1 MALSKP
7 TNKEKGQWYFQRYIK
22 ELPNH
27 GEIVLFDRSWYNR
40 AIVEPVMGFCNDQ
53 ELLKVNQE
61 FLSHDNLTDIIT
73 FDYSDPSGI
82 MGEVLISTEMVKDNA
97 LDFDQLFDVELRR
110 VMVHGV
116 LHLCGYKDKS
126 DDEKILMTKKE
137 DFYLSRYV

>member
-1 MALSKP
+1 MLKFSSSTSFRLTSQKRISLWLLAVISSEEKVL
-7 TNKEKGQWYFQRYIK
+7 KEVSF
-22 ELPNH
+22 N
-27 GEIVLFDRSWYNR
+27 
-40 AIVEPVMGFCNDQ
+40 FCNDQ

-73 FDYSDPSGI
+73 FDYSGPSGI
-82 MGEVLISTEMVKDNA
+82 MGEVLISTERVKDNA

>member
-1 MALSKP
+1 MFKFSSTSSFNLTSQERVSLWLLDVI
-7 TNKEKGQWYFQRYIK
+7 NNEEKVIK
-22 ELPNH
+22 EISFN
-27 GEIVLFDRSWYNR
+27 
-40 AIVEPVMGFCNDQ
+40 FCNDQ

-73 FDYSDPSGI
+73 FDYSDSSGI
-82 MGEVLISTEMVKDNA
+82 VGEVLISTDRVKDNA
-97 LDFDQLFDVELRR
+97 LDFDQPFDVELRR
-110 VMVHGV
+110 VMVHGT

>member
-1 MALSKP
+1 MLKFSSSTSFRLTSQKRISLWLLAVIASEEKVL
-7 TNKEKGQWYFQRYIK
+7 KEVSF
-22 ELPNH
+22 N
-27 GEIVLFDRSWYNR
+27 
-40 AIVEPVMGFCNDQ
+40 FCNDQ

-82 MGEVLISTEMVKDNA
+82 MGEVLISTERVKDNA

>member
-1 MALSKP
+1 MLKFSSSTSFRLTSQQRISLWLLAVISSEEKVL
-7 TNKEKGQWYFQRYIK
+7 KEVSF
-22 ELPNH
+22 N
-27 GEIVLFDRSWYNR
+27 
-40 AIVEPVMGFCNDQ
+40 FCNDQ

-82 MGEVLISTEMVKDNA
+82 MGEVLISTERVKDNA

>member
-1 MALSKP
+1 MFKFSSATSFNLTSQERVSLWLLDVI
-7 TNKEKGQWYFQRYIK
+7 NKEEKAIK
-22 ELPNH
+22 E
-27 GEIVLFDRSWYNR
+27 VSFS
-40 AIVEPVMGFCNDQ
+40 FCNDK

-73 FDYSDPSGI
+73 FDYTDSSGI
-82 MGEVLISTEMVKDNA
+82 IGEILISTERVKDNA
-97 LDFDQLFDVELRR
+97 LDFDQPFDVELRR
-110 VMVHGV
+110 VMVHGT

>member
-1 MALSKP
+1 MFKFSSATSFNLTSQERVSLWLLDVI
-7 TNKEKGQWYFQRYIK
+7 NKEEKAIK
-22 ELPNH
+22 E
-27 GEIVLFDRSWYNR
+27 VSFS
-40 AIVEPVMGFCNDQ
+40 FCNDK

-73 FDYSDPSGI
+73 FDYSDSSGI
-82 MGEVLISTEMVKDNA
+82 IGEILISTERVKDNA
-97 LDFDQLFDVELRR
+97 LDFDQPFDVELRR
-110 VMVHGV
+110 VMVHGI

>member
-1 MALSKP
+1 MFKFSSTTSFNLTSQERVSLWLLDVI
-7 TNKEKGQWYFQRYIK
+7 NKEKKAIK
-22 ELPNH
+22 EISFN
-27 GEIVLFDRSWYNR
+27 
-40 AIVEPVMGFCNDQ
+40 FCNDK

-73 FDYSDPSGI
+73 FDYSDSSGI
-82 MGEVLISTEMVKDNA
+82 VGEILISTERVKDNA
-97 LDFDQLFDVELRR
+97 LDFDQPFDVELRR
-110 VMVHGV
+110 VMVHGT

>member
-1 MALSKP
+1 MFKFSSTTSFNLTSQERVSLWLLDVI
-7 TNKEKGQWYFQRYIK
+7 NKEEKAIK
-22 ELPNH
+22 EISFN
-27 GEIVLFDRSWYNR
+27 
-40 AIVEPVMGFCNDQ
+40 FCNDK

-73 FDYSDPSGI
+73 FDYSDSSGI
-82 MGEVLISTEMVKDNA
+82 IGEILISTERVKDNA
-97 LDFDQLFDVELRR
+97 LDFDQPFDVELRR
-110 VMVHGV
+110 IMVHGI

>member
-1 MALSKP
+1 MFKFSSTTSFNLTSQERVSLWLLDVI
-7 TNKEKGQWYFQRYIK
+7 NKEEKAIK
-22 ELPNH
+22 E
-27 GEIVLFDRSWYNR
+27 VSFS
-40 AIVEPVMGFCNDQ
+40 FCNDK

-73 FDYSDPSGI
+73 FDYTDSSGI
-82 MGEVLISTEMVKDNA
+82 IGEILISTERVKDNA
-97 LDFDQLFDVELRR
+97 LDFDQPFDVELRR
-110 VMVHGV
+110 VMVHGI

>member
-1 MALSKP
+1 MLKFSSSTSFRLTSQKRISLWLLAVISSEEKVL
-7 TNKEKGQWYFQRYIK
+7 KEVSF
-22 ELPNH
+22 N
-27 GEIVLFDRSWYNR
+27 
-40 AIVEPVMGFCNDQ
+40 FCNDQ

-82 MGEVLISTEMVKDNA
+82 MGEVLISTERVKDNA
-97 LDFDQLFDVELRR
+97 LGFDQLFDVELRR

>member
-1 MALSKP
+1 MLKFSSSTSFRLTSQKRISLWLLAVISSEEKVL
-7 TNKEKGQWYFQRYIK
+7 KEVSF
-22 ELPNH
+22 N
-27 GEIVLFDRSWYNR
+27 
-40 AIVEPVMGFCNDQ
+40 FCNDQ

-61 FLSHDNLTDIIT
+61 FLSYDNLTDIIT

-82 MGEVLISTEMVKDNA
+82 MGEVLISTERVKDNA

>member
-1 MALSKP
+1 MLKFSSSTSFRLTSQQRISLWLLAVISSEEKAL
-7 TNKEKGQWYFQRYIK
+7 KEVSF
-22 ELPNH
+22 N
-27 GEIVLFDRSWYNR
+27 
-40 AIVEPVMGFCNDQ
+40 FCNDQ

-82 MGEVLISTEMVKDNA
+82 MGEVLISTERVKDNA

>member
-1 MALSKP
+1 MFKFSSTTSFNLTSQERVSLWLLDVI
-7 TNKEKGQWYFQRYIK
+7 NKEEKAIK
-22 ELPNH
+22 E
-27 GEIVLFDRSWYNR
+27 VSFS
-40 AIVEPVMGFCNDQ
+40 FCNDK

-73 FDYSDPSGI
+73 FDYSDSSGI
-82 MGEVLISTEMVKDNA
+82 IGEILISTERVKDNA
-97 LDFDQLFDVELRR
+97 LDFDQPFDVELRR
-110 VMVHGV
+110 VMVHGT

>member
-1 MALSKP
+1 MFKFSSSTSFNLTSQERVSLWLLDVI
-7 TNKEKGQWYFQRYIK
+7 NKEEKAIK
-22 ELPNH
+22 EISFN
-27 GEIVLFDRSWYNR
+27 
-40 AIVEPVMGFCNDQ
+40 FCNDK

-73 FDYSDPSGI
+73 FDYSDSSGI
-82 MGEVLISTEMVKDNA
+82 IGEILISTERVKDNA
-97 LDFDQLFDVELRR
+97 LDFDQPFDVELRR
-110 VMVHGV
+110 IMVHGI

>member
-1 MALSKP
+1 MLKFSSSTSFRLTSQKRISLWLLAVISSEEKVL
-7 TNKEKGQWYFQRYIK
+7 KEVSF
-22 ELPNH
+22 N
-27 GEIVLFDRSWYNR
+27 
-40 AIVEPVMGFCNDQ
+40 FCNDQ

-82 MGEVLISTEMVKDNA
+82 MGEVLISTERVKDNA

-126 DDEKILMTKKE
+126 DDEKIL
-137 DFYLSRYV
+137 

>member
-1 MALSKP
+1 MLKFSSSTSFELASRQRISLWLLAVISSEEKVL
-7 TNKEKGQWYFQRYIK
+7 KEVSF
-22 ELPNH
+22 N
-27 GEIVLFDRSWYNR
+27 
-40 AIVEPVMGFCNDQ
+40 FCNDQ

-73 FDYSDPSGI
+73 FDYSDSSGI
-82 MGEVLISTEMVKDNA
+82 MGEVLISTERVKDNA

>member
-1 MALSKP
+1 MLKFSSSTSFRLTSQKRISLWLLAVISSEEKVL
-7 TNKEKGQWYFQRYIK
+7 KEVSF
-22 ELPNH
+22 N
-27 GEIVLFDRSWYNR
+27 
-40 AIVEPVMGFCNDQ
+40 FCNDQ

-82 MGEVLISTEMVKDNA
+82 MGEVLISTERVKDNA
-97 LDFDQLFDVELRR
+97 LDFDQLFDVGLRR

>member
-1 MALSKP
+1 MFKFSSTTSFNLTSQERVSLWLLDVID
-7 TNKEKGQWYFQRYIK
+7 KEEKAIK
-22 ELPNH
+22 E
-27 GEIVLFDRSWYNR
+27 VSFS
-40 AIVEPVMGFCNDQ
+40 FCNDK

-73 FDYSDPSGI
+73 FDYSDSSGI
-82 MGEVLISTEMVKDNA
+82 IGEILISTERVKDNA
-97 LDFDQLFDVELRR
+97 LDFDQPFDVELRR
-110 VMVHGV
+110 VMVHGT

>member
-1 MALSKP
+1 MLKFSSSTSFRLTSQKRISLWLLAVISSEEKVL
-7 TNKEKGQWYFQRYIK
+7 KEVSF
-22 ELPNH
+22 N
-27 GEIVLFDRSWYNR
+27 
-40 AIVEPVMGFCNDQ
+40 FCNDQ

-82 MGEVLISTEMVKDNA
+82 VGEVLISTERVKDNA

>member
-1 MALSKP
+1 MLKFSSSTLFRLTSQQRISLWLLAVISSEEKVL
-7 TNKEKGQWYFQRYIK
+7 KEVSF
-22 ELPNH
+22 N
-27 GEIVLFDRSWYNR
+27 
-40 AIVEPVMGFCNDQ
+40 FCNDQ

-82 MGEVLISTEMVKDNA
+82 MGEVLISTERVKDNA

>member
-1 MALSKP
+1 MLKFSSSTSFRLTSQKRISLWLLAVISSEEKVL
-7 TNKEKGQWYFQRYIK
+7 KEISF
-22 ELPNH
+22 N
-27 GEIVLFDRSWYNR
+27 
-40 AIVEPVMGFCNDQ
+40 FCNDQ

-82 MGEVLISTEMVKDNA
+82 MGEVLISTERVKDNA

>member
-1 MALSKP
+1 MLKFSSSTSFRLTSQKRISLWLLAVISSEEKVL
-7 TNKEKGQWYFQRYIK
+7 KEVSF
-22 ELPNH
+22 N
-27 GEIVLFDRSWYNR
+27 
-40 AIVEPVMGFCNDQ
+40 FCNDQ

-82 MGEVLISTEMVKDNA
+82 MGEVLISTERVKDNA

>member
-1 MALSKP
+1 MLKFSSSTSFRLTSQKRISLWLLAVITSEEKVL
-7 TNKEKGQWYFQRYIK
+7 KEVSF
-22 ELPNH
+22 N
-27 GEIVLFDRSWYNR
+27 
-40 AIVEPVMGFCNDQ
+40 FCNDQ

-82 MGEVLISTEMVKDNA
+82 MGEVLISTERVKDNA
-97 LDFDQLFDVELRR
+97 LDFDQIFDVELRR

>member
-1 MALSKP
+1 MLKFSSSTSFRLTSQKRISLWLLAVITSEEKVL
-7 TNKEKGQWYFQRYIK
+7 KEVSF
-22 ELPNH
+22 N
-27 GEIVLFDRSWYNR
+27 
-40 AIVEPVMGFCNDQ
+40 FCNDQ

-82 MGEVLISTEMVKDNA
+82 VGEVLISTERVKDNA